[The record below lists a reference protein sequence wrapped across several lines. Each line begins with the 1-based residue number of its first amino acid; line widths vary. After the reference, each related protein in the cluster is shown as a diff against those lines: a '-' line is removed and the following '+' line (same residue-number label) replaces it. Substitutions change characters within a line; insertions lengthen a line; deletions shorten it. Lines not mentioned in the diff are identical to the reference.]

1 MNNSM
6 RLGVIG
12 IVFFALL
19 GVLTLRLWTMQVGAV
34 EAYEERALS
43 NQSRVVSTPAP
54 RGDIY
59 DRNGVKL
66 AGTRSA
72 LAVVVDLLLVE
83 SAEEEELAQNLAAF
97 LDTPATEILDRFEN
111 DSQGG
116 LVTVAEDVSDEQ
128 VTFIVEHREQFPG
141 VNVVP
146 QPVRTYPVGEVA
158 SHILGYIGRPNEE
171 DLERP
176 DVKGTDVVGKA
187 GVERSY
193 DAVLRGDEGRIEYQV
208 DATRKVLSLAGE
220 QAPRAGGSL
229 ILTIDSELQ
238 AQLQDSLRDGLAQAR
253 NLEMEERAEALA
265 EQSRRERLSQAL
277 ADAQE
282 AALQRLDDATT
293 ETSSTTSTT
302 TAPGQDDD
310 DVPAEPEEITVDPYD
325 VLASLYPGLPI
336 DDNGVCVPVQRV
348 TVAEGE
354 SGVLSGEE
362 PRFIRVESIDDLN
375 GELVATARIGT
386 DRFTVTNNDTFAGTV
401 QVLEVM
407 EDRLIVYHRDP
418 WCPVRSVGVVLDP
431 NDGSILAMASYPAYD
446 PSAFVDGLSQEQ
458 WESLGTVNAFQNF
471 AVQGLYAPAS
481 TFKVVPYV
489 LALEESYYP
498 LDRGVGDKEI
508 GEEASGADGEDSSAD
523 SAAEDTAAT
532 TDATDQD
539 EESLQ
544 PLLSDT
550 DEYSCSGE
558 FRFPL
563 DDGTVQTKRDW
574 KWPQGHGPLDL
585 HGALQASCD
594 LYFWD
599 LALRLWN
606 ERSDESGI
614 DKENLLQVYARSF
627 GFGTPTGVD
636 LPFERDGLVPDR
648 AWFREEQRAETGR
661 VRADGR
667 WVGGD
672 LMDIAVGQGAM
683 LSTPLQ
689 LANGYAAMINGG
701 TVWQARVVDQVV
713 DADGEVL
720 EDYARAAL
728 QTVDLDPRT
737 VRMLRDDLRLVVNNT
752 ERGTARSAFADFGPN
767 VGLVGGKTG
776 TGEVI
781 KAPRTEKFRQV
792 DNAFFVGVAPIT
804 APDYVVSVVVERGG
818 SGGRVAA
825 PVARQVLQ
833 YLLNGPDG
841 VTEIAPGLDAD

>member
-83 SAEEEELAQNLAAF
+83 SAEEKELAQNLAAF

-265 EQSRRERLSQAL
+265 EQSRRERLSEAL
-277 ADAQE
+277 AEAQE

-293 ETSSTTSTT
+293 ETSSTTT

-354 SGVLSGEE
+354 SGVLSGVE

-386 DRFTVTNNDTFAGTV
+386 DRFSVTNNDTFAGTV

-508 GEEASGADGEDSSAD
+508 GEESSGADGEDSSAD

-713 DADGEVL
+713 DADGEVI
-720 EDYARAAL
+720 EDYARVAL

-737 VRMLRDDLRLVVNNT
+737 VRMLREDLRLVVNNT

>member
-1 MNNSM
+1 MNNPV

-12 IVFFALL
+12 IIFFALL

-43 NQSRVVSTPAP
+43 NQSRVVATPAP

-59 DRNGVKL
+59 DANGVKL

-83 SAEEEELAQNLAAF
+83 TEDQEELARNLAAF
-97 LDTPATEILDRFEN
+97 LDTPATEILEAFEN

-116 LVTVAEDVSDEQ
+116 LVTVAEDVTDEQ

-141 VNVVP
+141 VNVIP
-146 QPVRTYPVGEVA
+146 QPVRTYPEGELA
-158 SHILGYIGRPNEE
+158 AHILGYIGRPNEE
-171 DLERP
+171 DLERE

-193 DAVLRGDEGRIEYQV
+193 DAILRGDEGRIEYLV
-208 DATRKVLSLAGE
+208 DAKRKVLSLAGE

-238 AQLQDSLRDGLAQAR
+238 RQLQESLQDGLAQSR
-253 NLEMEERAEALA
+253 RLEMQERAEALL
-265 EQSRRERLSQAL
+265 EQSRRDRLSAAL
-277 ADAQE
+277 AERQE
-282 AALQRLDDATT
+282 AALRQLDESTDASTT
-293 ETSSTTSTT
+293 TTTST
-302 TAPGQDDD
+302 PGQDDD
-310 DVPAEPEEITVDPYD
+310 DVPAEPEEITVDPVD
-325 VLASLYPGLPI
+325 VLGSLYPGLPI
-336 DDNGVCVPVQRV
+336 DGVCVPVQRV

-354 SGVLSGEE
+354 SGVLSGVE
-362 PRFIRVESIDDLN
+362 PRFMRVESIEPLN
-375 GELVATARIGT
+375 GELVATVRIGT
-386 DRFTVTNNDTFAGTV
+386 ERFTVSNNDSFAGTV
-401 QVLEVM
+401 QVLEVS
-407 EDRLIVYHRDP
+407 EDRLIVYHRDR
-418 WCPVRSVGVVLDP
+418 WCPVRAVGVVVDP
-431 NDGSILAMASYPAYD
+431 NDGSILAMASYPDYD

-481 TFKVVPYV
+481 TFKAVPYV

-508 GEEASGADGEDSSAD
+508 GEETPSSDEEGDSGDE
-523 SAAEDTAAT
+523 AAT
-532 TDATDQD
+532 TDATAQED
-539 EESLQ
+539 EQPQ

-599 LALRLWN
+599 MALRLWQ
-606 ERSDESGI
+606 ERNDESGV
-614 DKENLLQVYARSF
+614 DKENLLQAYARDF
-627 GFGTPTGVD
+627 GFGTATGVD

-689 LANGYAAMINGG
+689 LANGYAAMVNGG
-701 TVWQARVVDQVV
+701 TVWQPRVVDQIV
-713 DADGEVL
+713 DGDGVVL
-720 EDYARAAL
+720 EDFAKTPI

-737 VRMLRDDLRLVVNNT
+737 VRMLRNDLQQVVNNA
-752 ERGTARSAFADFGPN
+752 ERGTARAAFADFGPN
-767 VGLVGGKTG
+767 VELVGGKTG

-781 KAPRTEKFRQV
+781 KAPRTERFRQA
-792 DNAFFVGVAPIT
+792 DNAFFVGVAPIN
-804 APDYVVSVVVERGG
+804 APDWVVSVIVERGG

-833 YLLNGPDG
+833 YLLNGPEG
-841 VTEIAPGLDAD
+841 VTELAPGSDAD